1 VSECNSG
8 CYCDVHLMH
17 DQITSNLHGVLAH
30 HPGEEVLS
38 TKVRCHD
45 DHGVP
50 KVHRPVHVRTRVHL
64 ITQLKYN
71 I

>member
-1 VSECNSG
+1 
-8 CYCDVHLMH
+8 MH